1 MDKASRG
8 TEDAHGVEDLN
19 SVADTV
25 RRAMIADRVD
35 VVRWSLAD
43 GRPGEDSC
51 DGDDGGRRGVHEKF
65 GVALTL
71 EEGTRWVK
79 ELPLPQEDYS

>member
-1 MDKASRG
+1 MAARRM
-8 TEDAHGVEDLN
+8 EDAHDVEDLN
-19 SVADTV
+19 SVAGSV
-25 RRAMIADRVD
+25 RRAMIAERVD

-51 DGDDGGRRGVHEKF
+51 YGNDGGRRGVHEKF
-65 GVALTL
+65 GVASTL
-71 EEGTRWVK
+71 EEGKRWVK

>member
-1 MDKASRG
+1 MAARRM
-8 TEDAHGVEDLN
+8 EDAYDVEDLN
-19 SVADTV
+19 SVAGSV
-25 RRAMIADRVD
+25 RRAMIAERVD

-51 DGDDGGRRGVHEKF
+51 YGNDGGRRGVHEKF
-65 GVALTL
+65 GVASTL
-71 EEGTRWVK
+71 EEGKRWVK

>member
-1 MDKASRG
+1 M
-8 TEDAHGVEDLN
+8 EDAHGVEDL
-19 SVADTV
+19 SCVADTV

-51 DGDDGGRRGVHEKF
+51 DGNDGGRRGVHDKF

-71 EEGTRWVK
+71 EEGKRWVK

>member
-1 MDKASRG
+1 M
-8 TEDAHGVEDLN
+8 EDAHDVEDLN
-19 SVADTV
+19 SVAGSV

-51 DGDDGGRRGVHEKF
+51 DRNDGGRRGMHEKF
-65 GVALTL
+65 GVASTL
-71 EEGTRWVK
+71 EEGKRWVK

>member
-1 MDKASRG
+1 MEAARRM
-8 TEDAHGVEDLN
+8 EDAHGDEDLN

-51 DGDDGGRRGVHEKF
+51 DGNDGGRRGVHEKF
-65 GVALTL
+65 GVASTL
-71 EEGTRWVK
+71 EEGKRWVK